1 MAVELKGEI
10 LAVVATRDSSNKVGG
25 GLPIFLAEDEE
36 ERQKLGLILSR
47 ALNAV
52 AHDLEN
58 GVLIIVRH

>member
-1 MAVELKGEI
+1 M
-10 LAVVATRDSSNKVGG
+10 VATREAKDRVGG

-36 ERQKLGLILSR
+36 EQQKLGLILSR
-47 ALNAV
+47 VLDAV